1 MDKFVAYL
9 YIQDYREKIA
19 AEADEA
25 QRQKL
30 LPCLPKKKPS
40 WQRSRRA
47 KRKSGASRKELST
60 PANMSVSR
68 QSACLASA
76 SIHPLRIRHGKARA
90 CGRRGLVGP
99 APVTVEPVQSI
110 LVANPTRNLDP
121 LHRLG
126 CFEQRSTNHQ
136 GLPQDLVAA
145 RGTD

>member
-1 MDKFVAYL
+1 MDKFVACL

-60 PANMSVSR
+60 PTNVSVSR
-68 QSACLASA
+68 QSASWF
-76 SIHPLRIRHGKARA
+76 PR
-90 CGRRGLVGP
+90 
-99 APVTVEPVQSI
+99 QST
-110 LVANPTRNLDP
+110 P
-121 LHRLG
+121 
-126 CFEQRSTNHQ
+126 
-136 GLPQDLVAA
+136 
-145 RGTD
+145 